1 MKSPTFILA
10 GLALSAAIIGGC
22 NPNWKVK
29 REDPTT
35 WTDTDYRFND
45 TDARETA
52 AAVIEDC
59 LARPWASNWSSAHDG
74 KAPIVF
80 LGNVKNDT
88 EDYNVKPELFT
99 NAIQRE
105 LINSGRVRVKAERDA
120 RQELRDER
128 LDTKYNDPATIKA
141 VAKELNADFA
151 LTGNVQ
157 QVLQRANDGK
167 HMINFYQINMELTNV
182 ETAEKVWIG
191 SKEIKKSVKRQ

>member
-1 MKSPTFILA
+1 MPKFKMIVASSLVVA
-10 GLALSAAIIGGC
+10 GIFAGC
-22 NPNWKVK
+22 SGNWKVK

-35 WTDTDYRFND
+35 ATDTDYRFND
-45 TDARETA
+45 SDARETVT
-52 AAVIEDC
+52 AVVADC
-59 LARPWASNWSSAHDG
+59 LSRPWASNWSTAHGG
-74 KAPIVF
+74 KQPIVF

-88 EDYNVKPELFT
+88 QDYNVNPELFT

-105 LINSGRVRVKAERDA
+105 MINSGRVRIKAERDA

-141 VAKELNADFA
+141 VAKEINADFA

-157 QVLQRANDGK
+157 QVLQRSNDGK
-167 HMINFYQINMELTNV
+167 SMINFYQINMELTDV

-191 SKEIKKSVKRQ
+191 SKEIKKSVKR